1 MPLIEAVPNVSEGQN
16 PAVLRALEE
25 LLCAAPGVTLLGAD
39 SNPSANRT
47 VFTLCGAPS
56 AVTDSLFQFIR
67 LACRLIDMR
76 RHRGEHPRLGAVDVC
91 PLVPL
96 RDISLSETAAL
107 ARELGQRVGT
117 QLDVPVY
124 LYEAAARDAQR
135 KNLAFIRRGE
145 YESLPEKLQKL
156 QPDYG
161 SGALTPA
168 VQKTG
173 ACVIGAR
180 NFLIAFNVNLNTRD
194 EKAAKRIAAKIRES
208 AGGLP
213 GLKAIGWYMQ
223 NFNRAQVSCNVTDFR
238 TAPLYAVYERCR
250 QEAAALGMRATGCE
264 LVGLIPLEALLA
276 CGKYNTPQE
285 QDERTLVQNAVRYL
299 NLNEVKPFLPQE
311 QILEVRAGLKRL

>member
-47 VFTLCGAPS
+47 VFTLCGAPG

-117 QLDVPVY
+117 ELGLPVY

-161 SGALTPA
+161 PGALTPA

-194 EKAAKRIAAKIRES
+194 EKAAKCIAAKIRES

-250 QEAAALGMRATGCE
+250 QEAAALGVRATGCE